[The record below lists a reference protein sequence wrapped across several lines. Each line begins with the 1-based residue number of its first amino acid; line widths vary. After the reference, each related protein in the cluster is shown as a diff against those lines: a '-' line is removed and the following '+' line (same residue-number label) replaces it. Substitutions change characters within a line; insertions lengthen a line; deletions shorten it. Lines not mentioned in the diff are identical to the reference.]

1 MHINTHLVFMCMSAA
16 APDTRDAVGAM
27 TAATPE
33 FGLFL
38 IPDAAS
44 YRELVRQVDA
54 AERGGLDLIGIQDH
68 PYQRR
73 FLDTFLLIADL
84 MARTER
90 LRFFPDVANL
100 PLRPPALLAKAA
112 ASLDVM
118 SGGRFELGLGAGA
131 YWEAIEAMGGPVRS
145 PREAVDALD
154 EAIAIIRR
162 AWSGERSITAE
173 GEYYTVR
180 GYHPGPP
187 PAHPIGIWLGAY
199 KPRMLALTGRTAD
212 GWVPSLGSRTAAELA
227 EMRRRVD
234 DASTAVGRDPG
245 AIRRVL
251 NVGGMI
257 EDGPVRERLHGPPE
271 HWVET
276 LSGFAV
282 DLGFDAFVLWPAADV
297 LGQVERFATEVAPA
311 VRQVL
316 GRGQPA
322 RVRVRQA
329 LTTMAAPAPARCARG
344 PAAAASGRGI
354 VRGRR
359 SGRSASRSSCPHPR
373 G

>member
-1 MHINTHLVFMCMSAA
+1 
-16 APDTRDAVGAM
+16 M
-27 TAATPE
+27 TSTAPE

-38 IPDAAS
+38 IPEADS
-44 YRELVRQVDA
+44 YPELLRQVDA

-73 FLDTFLLIADL
+73 FLDTFVLIADL
-84 MARTER
+84 LARTER
-90 LRFFPDVANL
+90 LRIFPDVANL

-131 YWEAIEAMGGPVRS
+131 FWDAIGAMGGPVRT
-145 PREAVDALD
+145 PRESVDALE

-162 AWSGERSITAE
+162 AWSDERSITAD
-173 GEYYTVR
+173 GEHYSVR
-180 GYHPGPP
+180 GFHPGPP

-212 GWVPSLGSRTAAELA
+212 GWVPSLGSNTTAKLA
-227 EMRRRVD
+227 EMQRHVD
-234 DASTAVGRDPG
+234 EGAAAAGRDPA

-257 EDGPVRERLHGPPE
+257 ADGPVRERLHGPPE

-276 LSGFAV
+276 LAGLA
-282 DLGFDAFVLWPAADV
+282 LELRFDTFVLWPASDV
-297 LGQVERFATEVAPA
+297 LGQVERFAAEVAPA
-311 VRQVL
+311 VREAVA
-316 GRGQPA
+316 GR
-322 RVRVRQA
+322 
-329 LTTMAAPAPARCARG
+329 
-344 PAAAASGRGI
+344 
-354 VRGRR
+354 
-359 SGRSASRSSCPHPR
+359 
-373 G
+373 